1 MEILFISNTMSRE
14 SYETLYK
21 IRNKKRIEPSQ
32 KFFDLILNGMAE
44 QDVNI
49 HCLSVIPVYHEIYPK
64 FVIKKKLEQAAPNKC
79 YEYIGFLNYP
89 LLKQV
94 SVYYSVGK
102 AIKKWIKKSKGRER
116 VIVVDPMLVEVT
128 HKALKLA
135 KKSGVKI
142 TAFVTD
148 VPSLTFSAGGRLGG
162 LKRLYLNISDNDL
175 SKFDAYI
182 LLTEQMNE
190 LFNKEKKENLLIESV
205 VPCAS
210 IGSHEKNK
218 TNEEFQIMYAGKLH
232 KKFGVN
238 SLVDAM
244 KFIDKKNVKLLLY
257 GDGDSVDYI
266 KNAARS
272 DARIEYRGVVPVTE
286 VEKIIRSVSLLINPR
301 PNDSEFVKYSFPSKT
316 VEYLLSGTPFASVRL
331 PGIPR
336 EYYNYIVPIEKS
348 DPIVIADAINDIMDT
363 DYDALTEKAEQGQ
376 RFVLERKN
384 NKIQGKKIIDFLSR
398 IC

>member
-1 MEILFISNTMSRE
+1 
-14 SYETLYK
+14 
-21 IRNKKRIEPSQ
+21 
-32 KFFDLILNGMAE
+32 
-44 QDVNI
+44 
-49 HCLSVIPVYHEIYPK
+49 
-64 FVIKKKLEQAAPNKC
+64 
-79 YEYIGFLNYP
+79 
-89 LLKQV
+89 
-94 SVYYSVGK
+94 
-102 AIKKWIKKSKGRER
+102 
-116 VIVVDPMLVEVT
+116 
-128 HKALKLA
+128 
-135 KKSGVKI
+135 
-142 TAFVTD
+142 
-148 VPSLTFSAGGRLGG
+148 
-162 LKRLYLNISDNDL
+162 
-175 SKFDAYI
+175 
-182 LLTEQMNE
+182 
-190 LFNKEKKENLLIESV
+190 
-205 VPCAS
+205 
-210 IGSHEKNK
+210 
-218 TNEEFQIMYAGKLH
+218 MYAGKLH

-376 RFVLERKN
+376 RYKALSEA
-384 NKIQGKKIIDFLSR
+384 FLQAPACS
-398 IC
+398 